1 MAGKTTLERRLQ
13 DYDGVAVSILSEA
26 RAVFREVPD
35 FHDDLIRL
43 CCDQRPA
50 IADGATWIL
59 KAELDDGA
67 QLPAVLVDRLVASL
81 DEVQSWPAM
90 LHLCQC
96 IRHLLLSPV
105 QAAALR
111 LWLSPLLRHKR
122 PFLRAWALDGLCH
135 LPDVGQDPPIL
146 QHLDAMENDP
156 AASVRAR
163 ARALRKM
170 FGTNPEKQ
178 AKRHG

>member
-1 MAGKTTLERRLQ
+1 MAGKTTLESRLQ

-26 RAVFREVPD
+26 RIACRTAAG

-59 KAELDDGA
+59 KAELEAGV
-67 QLPAVLVDRLVASL
+67 QLSAP
-81 DEVQSWPAM
+81 
-90 LHLCQC
+90 
-96 IRHLLLSPV
+96 
-105 QAAALR
+105 LR
-111 LWLSPLLRHKR
+111 LWLSPLLNHQR
-122 PFLRAWALDGLCH
+122 PFLRTWALDGLCH
-135 LPDVGQDPPIL
+135 LPNAGQEPEIL

-170 FGTNPEKQ
+170 FGTNPVK
-178 AKRHG
+178 

>member
-1 MAGKTTLERRLQ
+1 MAGKTTLESRLQ

-26 RAVFREVPD
+26 RIACRTAAG

-59 KAELDDGA
+59 KAELEAGV
-67 QLPAVLVDRLVASL
+67 QLSAP
-81 DEVQSWPAM
+81 
-90 LHLCQC
+90 
-96 IRHLLLSPV
+96 
-105 QAAALR
+105 LR
-111 LWLSPLLRHKR
+111 LWLSPLLNHQR
-122 PFLRAWALDGLCH
+122 PFLRTWALDGLCH
-135 LPDVGQDPPIL
+135 LPNAGQEPEIL

-170 FGTNPEKQ
+170 FGTNPGK
-178 AKRHG
+178 

>member
-26 RAVFREVPD
+26 RIACRTAAGFQ
-35 FHDDLIRL
+35 DDLIRL
-43 CCDQRPA
+43 CCDQRPV

-59 KAELDDGA
+59 KAELEAGV
-67 QLPAVLVDRLVASL
+67 QLSAPLIDRLIASL
-81 DEVQSWPAM
+81 DDVQSWPAR

-96 IRHLLLSPV
+96 IRHFHLSPG
-105 QAAALR
+105 QAFALR
-111 LWLSPLLRHKR
+111 LWLGPLLNHQR

-135 LPDVGQDPPIL
+135 LPNAGQEPEIL
-146 QHLDAMENDP
+146 QHLDAMETDP

-170 FGTNPEKQ
+170 FGTNLVK
-178 AKRHG
+178 